1 MKQLKTRELL
11 YDGMEGESLY
21 NESHYF
27 FGRNFT
33 MTEILRN
40 PFARLKRKIEI
51 ENEAYEQIISDAGFT
66 SVSSFFKHLEETEE
80 VQYRSQNGL
89 SLYYVTHLHMLFV
102 FSFGETQPA
111 RYQLYC
117 EGVWEMYVN
126 RWEDTP

>member
-1 MKQLKTRELL
+1 MKQLRTRELL

-21 NESHYF
+21 NESHDF
-27 FGRNFT
+27 FGRSFT
-33 MTEILRN
+33 ITEIIRN
-40 PFARLKRKIEI
+40 PFARLRRKI

-66 SVSSFFKHLEETEE
+66 SVRSFFKHLEETGE

-102 FSFGETQPA
+102 FSFGEIQPA

-117 EGVWEMYVN
+117 EGVWEMYMN
-126 RWEDTP
+126 RYEDTP

>member
-11 YDGMEGESLY
+11 YDGMEGDSLY
-21 NESHYF
+21 NESHDF
-27 FGRNFT
+27 FGRSFT

-40 PFARLKRKIEI
+40 PFDRLKRRI
-51 ENEAYEQIISDAGFT
+51 ENEAYEKVISDAGFT
-66 SVSSFFKHLEETEE
+66 SVSSFFKPLEENKE
-80 VQYRSQNGL
+80 VLYRSQNGL

-117 EGVWEMYVN
+117 EGVWEMYTN

>member
-27 FGRNFT
+27 FGCNFT

-40 PFARLKRKIEI
+40 PFAGFKRRI
-51 ENEAYEQIISDAGFT
+51 ENEAYEKVISDAGFI
-66 SVSSFFKHLEETEE
+66 SVSSFFKPLEENEKE
-80 VQYRSQNGL
+80 LYRSQNGL

>member
-40 PFARLKRKIEI
+40 PFARLKRKIE
-51 ENEAYEQIISDAGFT
+51 NEAYEKIISDAGFT
-66 SVSSFFKHLEETEE
+66 SVSSFFKPMEENEKE
-80 VQYRSQNGL
+80 LYRSQNGL

-111 RYQLYC
+111 RYLLYC

-126 RWEDTP
+126 RYEDTP

>member
-1 MKQLKTRELL
+1 MKQLRTRELL

-21 NESHYF
+21 NESHLF
-27 FGRNFT
+27 FGGSFT
-33 MTEILRN
+33 ITEILRH
-40 PFARLKRKIEI
+40 PFARLKRKIEK
-51 ENEAYEQIISDAGFT
+51 EAYEKVISDAGFT
-66 SVSSFFKHLEETEE
+66 SVSSFFKHLEETGE

-102 FSFGETQPA
+102 FSFGEIQPA

-126 RWEDTP
+126 RYEDTP